1 MEGKGT
7 LVYACIWNVYSVKV
21 GLMIYLSEEFDL

>member
-7 LVYACIWNVYSVKV
+7 LVYACIWNVCSVKV